1 LYISTANER
10 IAELM
15 IRVDSLPND
24 RQEGIVESQ
33 DELHRSRGHPRHLS
47 SSFSVTRAP
56 ISRTTLL
63 DITQETIVTT
73 VEVFSGEVKMTK
85 LRDALV
91 HSRSGKPAPLVKSSN
106 RNTRDQVK
114 GGPVETWQ
122 PGRNRKDPF
131 NKFKKPIVLKDL
143 PTPKPNPHGSA
154 QLADVKHASVGG
166 PVALSSPPVI
176 PSVQSQSIAP
186 VAAQP
191 ELAAPS
197 LTPRIS
203 SAIDTHRRGGAG
215 PGGSSRHSKAV
226 PINRDRQNM
235 VQDTSFSFGPPP
247 VIASSLKVPD
257 KFVSL
262 TAKKP

>member
-10 IAELM
+10 IAQLM
-15 IRVDSLPND
+15 TRVETLPND
-24 RQEGIVESQ
+24 RQEGTGQSQ

-47 SSFSVTRAP
+47 SSFSVARSP
-56 ISRTTLL
+56 ISRTTSL

-91 HSRSGKPAPLVKSSN
+91 HSRSGKPAPLVKSNN
-106 RNTRDQVK
+106 RNTRYQVK
-114 GGPVETWQ
+114 ADPVETWQ
-122 PGRNRKDPF
+122 PGRSRKDPF
-131 NKFKKPIVLKDL
+131 SKFKKPILLKDL
-143 PTPKPNPHGSA
+143 ATPKPNPHSSV
-154 QLADVKHASVGG
+154 QLGDVNQASVGG
-166 PVALSSPPVI
+166 TAALSSPPVI
-176 PSVQSQSIAP
+176 SSIQSQSAAP
-186 VAAQP
+186 VAVQP
-191 ELAAPS
+191 ESAAASLA
-197 LTPRIS
+197 PRMAS
-203 SAIDTHRRGGAG
+203 TIDTHRRGGAG

-226 PINRDRQNM
+226 PINRDRQNT

-247 VIASSLKVPD
+247 VMASSLKMPD

>member
-10 IAELM
+10 IAHLTT
-15 IRVDSLPND
+15 RVDSLPND
-24 RQEGIVESQ
+24 RQEGIVQSQ
-33 DELHRSRGHPRHLS
+33 DELHRSRGRPRRLS
-47 SSFSVTRAP
+47 SSFSVTRTP
-56 ISRTTLL
+56 VSRTTSL

-91 HSRSGKPAPLVKSSN
+91 HSRFGKPAPLVKSSN
-106 RNTRDQVK
+106 TRNQVK
-114 GGPVETWQ
+114 GNPVETWQ
-122 PGRNRKDPF
+122 PGKNRKDPF
-131 NKFKKPIVLKDL
+131 SKFKKPIVLKDL

-154 QLADVKHASVGG
+154 QLADVKQASVGG

-176 PSVQSQSIAP
+176 PSVQSPSVAP

-197 LTPRIS
+197 LAPRIS
-203 SAIDTHRRGGAG
+203 STIDTHRRGGAG

-247 VIASSLKVPD
+247 VIASSLKMPD